1 MNIISRCNKRPENV
15 VILLR
20 INTTSMRPGTAISTL
35 VLLTVLVVVGAC
47 NKHHD
52 APPNKVTTAPHN
64 VYVLGSSGDTL
75 EYWNNGAPVTLATA
89 TSAGNYLSGMALV
102 NNSVYVTGGGDVNP
116 GTLFGEVW
124 TRVQNQLVQSSSLP
138 DTAGNSSNI
147 HTNGIF
153 VSSTG
158 DVYVAGTVWYNGQS
172 NVPYTTPTASYPL
185 SGYIATYW
193 KNGEAMNLPSR
204 GYLGG
209 GASTSSEHAD
219 YVSGIF
225 VNGSDVYVSGGSNE
239 YLIDSATT
247 YQFARYWK
255 NGVSVNLSG
264 GLIDSSAGGTVTSR
278 PNTTGIFV
286 SGSDVYVSGTL
297 SGSQALYWK
306 NGSPTFLTPTGIGSG
321 AAAQAVV
328 VSGSD
333 VYAAGYVDSA
343 GSSYAVIWKNGAST
357 TLSANPSTANG
368 ITVSGDSVY
377 VAGSE
382 NVNGKSYATVWAN
395 GQATHLGTGGA
406 AWAVAVQ

>member
-1 MNIISRCNKRPENV
+1 MRPATANGTL
-15 VILLR
+15 ILL
-20 INTTSMRPGTAISTL
+20 TL
-35 VLLTVLVVVGAC
+35 LVVVSAC

-52 APPNKVTTAPHN
+52 APPPTSTTTSNN

-75 EYWNNGAPVTLATA
+75 EYWKNDSPVALATTTTA
-89 TSAGNYLSGMALV
+89 ASYLSGMALV
-102 NNSVYVTGGGDVNP
+102 NSAVYVTGGGDANP
-116 GTLFGEVW
+116 TALFGEVW
-124 TRVQNQLVQSSSLP
+124 TRVQNQSVQSSSLL
-138 DTAGNSSNI
+138 DTAGNSSNV

-153 VSSTG
+153 TSSTG

-172 NVPYTTPTASYPL
+172 NVPYTTPTANYPL

-193 KNGEAMNLPSR
+193 KNGEAVNLPSM
-204 GYLGG
+204 GYLAG
-209 GASTSSEHAD
+209 GASTTSEHAD

-225 VNGSDVYVSGGSNE
+225 VSGSDVYVAGGSNE
-239 YLIDSATT
+239 YIVDSANT

-286 SGSDVYVSGTL
+286 SGSDVYVCGTL
-297 SGSQALYWK
+297 SGSRALYWK
-306 NGSPTFLTPTGIGSG
+306 NGSPIFLTGAGTLG
-321 AAAQAVV
+321 AAAQSILVA
-328 VSGSD
+328 GSD

-357 TLSANPSTANG
+357 TLSANPSSANG
-368 ITVSGDSVY
+368 IAVSGDSVY

-395 GQATHLGTGGA
+395 GQATHLGAGGA
-406 AWAVAVQ
+406 AWAIAVQ

>member
-1 MNIISRCNKRPENV
+1 MRCNKSPENV

-20 INTTSMRPGTAISTL
+20 INNATSMRPTTAIATL
-35 VLLTVLVVVGAC
+35 ILVTVLFVVSAC

-52 APPNKVTTAPHN
+52 APAPILTTAPNN

-75 EYWNNGAPVTLATA
+75 AYWKNDSPVTLATTA
-89 TSAGNYLSGMALV
+89 TAASYLSGMALV
-102 NNSVYVTGGGDVNP
+102 NNSVYVTGGGDANP
-116 GTLFGEVW
+116 TTLFGEVW
-124 TRVQNQLVQSSSLP
+124 TRIQNQSVQSSSLL
-138 DTAGNSSNI
+138 DTAGNSSNV

-153 VSSTG
+153 TSSTG

-172 NVPYTTPTASYPL
+172 NVPYTTPTANYPL

-193 KNGEAMNLPSR
+193 KNGKAVNLPSM
-204 GYLGG
+204 GYLAGG
-209 GASTSSEHAD
+209 TSTTSEHAD

-225 VNGSDVYVSGGSNE
+225 VSGSDVYVAGGSNE
-239 YLIDSATT
+239 YIADSANT

-264 GLIDSSAGGTVTSR
+264 GLIDSSTGGTVTSR
-278 PNTTGIFV
+278 PNTTGIYV

-297 SGSQALYWK
+297 SGSRALYWK
-306 NGSPTFLTPTGIGSG
+306 NGAPIFLTGAGTLG
-321 AAAQAVV
+321 AAAQSILVA
-328 VSGSD
+328 GSD

-368 ITVSGDSVY
+368 IAVSGDSVY

-395 GQATHLGTGGA
+395 GQATHLGAGGA
-406 AWAVAVQ
+406 AWAIAVQ

>member
-1 MNIISRCNKRPENV
+1 
-15 VILLR
+15 
-20 INTTSMRPGTAISTL
+20 MRPNNANAFLI
-35 VLLTVLVVVGAC
+35 LLTVLVVVCAC

-52 APPNKVTTAPHN
+52 VTLHSTTTAPHN

-75 EYWNNGAPVTLATA
+75 EYWNNGSPVTLATT
-89 TSAGNYLSGMALV
+89 TSAGNYLSGMTLV
-102 NNSVYVTGGGDVNP
+102 NNAVYVTGGGDANP
-116 GTLFGEVW
+116 STLFGEVW
-124 TRVQNQLVQSSSLP
+124 SSIQNQPVQSSSLL
-138 DTAGNSSNI
+138 DTADNGSNI
-147 HTNGIF
+147 HANGIF

-172 NVPYTTPTASYPL
+172 GIPYTTPTAAYPP

-193 KNGEAMNLPSR
+193 KNGKAVNLPGM
-204 GYLGG
+204 GYLAG

-225 VNGSDVYVSGGSNE
+225 VNGGDVYVSGGSNQ
-239 YLIDSATT
+239 YIIDSANT

-278 PNTTGIFV
+278 PYTTGIFV

-306 NGSPTFLTPTGIGSG
+306 NGAPVFLTGAGTLG
-321 AAAQAVV
+321 AAAQSILVT
-328 VSGSD
+328 GSE
-333 VYAAGYVDSA
+333 VYAVGYVDSA

-357 TLSANPSTANG
+357 TLSAFPSTANG
-368 ITVSGDSVY
+368 IAVSGDSVY

-395 GQATHLGTGGA
+395 GQATHLGAGGA
-406 AWAVAVQ
+406 ARAVAVQ